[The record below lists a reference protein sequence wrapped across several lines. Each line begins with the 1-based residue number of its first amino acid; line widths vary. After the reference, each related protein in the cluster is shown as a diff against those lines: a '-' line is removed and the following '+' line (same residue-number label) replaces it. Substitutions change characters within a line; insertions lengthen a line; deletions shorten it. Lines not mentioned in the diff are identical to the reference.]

1 MKLMDVLASC
11 RECHHEVTLRQ
22 YDVDALKPARCPA
35 GHLVHPEARILTG
48 SAATDAQEG
57 RDKEME

>member
-35 GHLVHPEARILTG
+35 GHVVHPEAQ
-48 SAATDAQEG
+48 AATDAPEA
-57 RDKEME
+57 